1 VSDRHAALNRT
12 KRTVC
17 QTDRQTCS
25 SEQDQTHSVSDR
37 QTCSSEQDQ
46 THSVSRQT
54 YTSEQDQMHSV
65 SDRLAPRRCLKTLN
79 CTVGEW
85 FCPRCR
91 SELELDSSNEPMHS
105 SLVPSRLMNQEDCY
119 RSLAAALG
127 MPPAQ
132 SDCCD
137 MFRPVCHLESQSAVH
152 NDCTALSYANCTS
165 TVSNC
170 ISCAVLYCTV
180 LYCTVLYFYCYCTV
194 LQRSLIP
201 VAPMLHVVGPPM
213 GW

>member
-1 VSDRHAALNRT
+1 
-12 KRTVC
+12 
-17 QTDRQTCS
+17 
-25 SEQDQTHSVSDR
+25 
-37 QTCSSEQDQ
+37 
-46 THSVSRQT
+46 
-54 YTSEQDQMHSV
+54 MHSL

-105 SLVPSRLMNQEDCY
+105 SLVPTRLMNHEDCY

-137 MFRPVCHLESQSAVH
+137 MFRPVWHLESQSAVH

-180 LYCTVLYFYCYCTV
+180 LYCAVLYCTV
-194 LQRSLIP
+194 LYCTPERSLIS
-201 VAPMLHVVGPPM
+201 VATMLHVVGPPM
-213 GW
+213 GWGQVRLRKAYSQSCIKTQTCMQMIVSLQGSRSIMSYQQARGCRLQSFCAALPHQLP